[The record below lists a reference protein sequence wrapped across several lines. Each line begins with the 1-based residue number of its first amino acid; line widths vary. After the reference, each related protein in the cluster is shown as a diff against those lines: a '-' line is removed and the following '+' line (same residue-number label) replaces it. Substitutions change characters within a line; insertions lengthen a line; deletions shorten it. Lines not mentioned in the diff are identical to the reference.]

1 MTAGCRHRL
10 IEQSGAETTIQMLK
24 LQEGL
29 EPMLIV
35 PRSRVNVVSGGV
47 RLVTSCTES
56 TPGLHCP
63 AD

>member
-1 MTAGCRHRL
+1 MPAGCSHRL
-10 IEQSGAETTIQMLK
+10 IEQSGAETTIQTLK
-24 LQEGL
+24 LQEGIEL
-29 EPMLIV
+29 MVILLK
-35 PRSRVNVVSGGV
+35 SHVNVVLGGV